1 MLCATMCRYNIEKGS
16 RKHLS
21 QLNSFMIVVRY
32 ICDSKF
38 FDNHLIVTILDVK
51 LNYEDK

>member
-32 ICDSKF
+32 IYDSKF
-38 FDNHLIVTILDVK
+38 FDNHFVTILDVK